1 MDVTAIDY
9 VLLAVIGTLAIIGLF
24 KGLSG
29 WLGTLTGAA
38 SATVFGYFGF
48 GYCLKAA
55 TACPW
60 VSGPFVS
67 LAAAILDFLVGLIV
81 FGLARR
87 LAVKFFSF
95 LLPQPL
101 NAIVGMV
108 GGLLLGLVLLVLPFQ
123 NGRYPSASL
132 SKIVL
137 IAVQNGLPFKFP
149 PYSTSAAT
157 PDEPA
162 TSLLSLT
169 RRCCRRR
176 FSLVPV
182 P

>member
-1 MDVTAIDY
+1 MELTAVDY
-9 VLLAVIGTLAIIGLF
+9 MLLAAIGTLAIIGLF

-29 WLGTLTGAA
+29 WLGTLSGAA
-38 SATVFGYFGF
+38 AAAIVGYFGF
-48 GYCLKAA
+48 GFCLKAA

-67 LAAAILDFLVGLIV
+67 LAAAILDFLAGLIA

-108 GGLLLGLVLLVLPFQ
+108 GGLLLGVVLAVLLAGTAFFEGGKLTEGFL
-123 NGRYPSASL
+123 ASHSRIVRIAAL
-132 SKIVL
+132 ALEARLEGCSK
-137 IAVQNGLPFKFP
+137 
-149 PYSTSAAT
+149 
-157 PDEPA
+157 
-162 TSLLSLT
+162 
-169 RRCCRRR
+169 
-176 FSLVPV
+176 
-182 P
+182 

>member
-1 MDVTAIDY
+1 MEVTAFDY

-81 FGLARR
+81 FGLTRR

-108 GGLLLGLVLLVLPFQ
+108 GGLFLGLVLMVLLAGTAFFEGVSLPKGFLASHSRLVHAVATVMASRLE
-123 NGRYPSASL
+123 GPS
-132 SKIVL
+132 
-137 IAVQNGLPFKFP
+137 
-149 PYSTSAAT
+149 T
-157 PDEPA
+157 
-162 TSLLSLT
+162 
-169 RRCCRRR
+169 
-176 FSLVPV
+176 
-182 P
+182 

>member
-1 MDVTAIDY
+1 MKFFILTKRSLVS
-9 VLLAVIGTLAIIGLF
+9 LAFCLMI
-24 KGLSG
+24 
-29 WLGTLTGAA
+29 GAA
-38 SATVFGYFGF
+38 AATVFGYFGF

-81 FGLARR
+81 FGLTRR

-108 GGLLLGLVLLVLPFQ
+108 GGLFLGLVLMVLLAGTAFFMSP
-123 NGRYPSASL
+123 GPSTSL
-132 SKIVL
+132 SL
-137 IAVQNGLPFKFP
+137 
-149 PYSTSAAT
+149 
-157 PDEPA
+157 
-162 TSLLSLT
+162 
-169 RRCCRRR
+169 
-176 FSLVPV
+176 
-182 P
+182 